1 MRSEKKYIAI
11 DLKSFY
17 ASVECRER
25 GLDPLTTNLVVADRS
40 RTEKT
45 ICLAVTPSLKA
56 YGVSGR
62 ARLFEVVSKVK
73 EINKSRLSKAPGGIF
88 KGKSSDDKE
97 LKNDPSLEL
106 DYIAAPPRMAYYIE
120 YSTLI
125 YDIYLKYFSEED
137 IVVYSIDEVFIDV
150 TQYLNTYG
158 MTAKELA
165 MTVIQDVLKSTGIT
179 ATAGIGE
186 NLYLCKIA
194 MDVMAKH
201 IKPDK
206 DGVRI
211 AELNEKSY
219 REKFWSHKPITDFW
233 RVGKGYAKKLA
244 ENGLYTMGDIA
255 KCSVG
260 GRDDWYNEELLYKLF
275 GVNAELLIDHA
286 WGWEPCTIKDI
297 KQYKPAAKS
306 LGSGQVLHE
315 PYNFE
320 MAMIV
325 LKEMTES
332 LVLDMVDKG
341 FVTDQ
346 IVLTVSYDIENLT
359 DPVRRAF
366 YKGEIKTDAYGR
378 QIPKHAHG
386 TENFNELTSST
397 SVIMDGMIRLYKRI
411 TDEKLLIRKL
421 SISVNNLVEEKN
433 AKPKEEFTQLSLF
446 DDYSLGTDIN
456 DSNVKSKKDKDA
468 IEKEKKMQKLMIDVK
483 KKFGKNAILK
493 GMSLQEGAT
502 AKDRNNQI
510 GGHKA

>member
-1 MRSEKKYIAI
+1 MPSDKTYIAI

-45 ICLAVTPSLKA
+45 ICLAVTPSLKS
-56 YGVSGR
+56 YGISGR

-73 EINKSRLSKAPGGIF
+73 EINRYRKSQAPGHIF
-88 KGKSSDDKE
+88 TGSSCIDTE
-97 LKNDPSLEL
+97 LKSNPSLEL

-150 TQYLNTYG
+150 TQYLNTYN

-211 AELNEKSY
+211 AELNERTY
-219 REKFWSHKPITDFW
+219 REKLWSHKPITDFW

-244 ENGLYTMGDIA
+244 ENGIYTMGDIA

-275 GVNAELLIDHA
+275 GVNAELLIDHS

-297 KQYKPAAKS
+297 KQYKPDAKS

-315 PYNFE
+315 PYDFE

-341 FVTDQ
+341 LVTDQ

-378 QIPKHAHG
+378 KIPKHAHG
-386 TENFNELTSST
+386 TENFNEKTSST
-397 SVIMDGMIRLYKRI
+397 SLIMDGMIRLYKRI
-411 TDEKLLIRKL
+411 TNDKLLIRKL
-421 SISVNNLVEEKN
+421 SISFNNLVDEKE
-433 AKPKEEFTQLSLF
+433 AASKTEFKQLSIF
-446 DDYSLGTDIN
+446 DYCDVAGD
-456 DSNVKSKKDKDA
+456 KSSDKKDKDKQA
-468 IEKEKKMQKLMIDVK
+468 SLEKEKKMQQVMIDVK